1 MWQWH
6 TCHVLSIVNFHASE
20 RLDQSSVVLSHSH
33 WGFLADYFFSQSI
46 AFSWPTSIQIELF
59 LQLLRGKVIICF
71 MLLIVVFEPCQGE
84 KNGPDRLEHRGD
96 WGEGGEAEA
105 DGGGHSRLWRC
116 HRHHRL
122 LQGDH
127 QVHRP
132 PVWQVCVAF
141 LLRSSEK
148 LQCFRYLR
156 DESGLNR
163 KNIVDNRGI
172 WWDMFWNRY
181 NIATGKTSQAITS
194 FINRLLSIHQ

>member
-1 MWQWH
+1 MTVTHMSCIVNCQFSCFR
-6 TCHVLSIVNFHASE
+6 TLGPVLSCAFSFSL
-20 RLDQSSVVLSHSH
+20 R
-33 WGFLADYFFSQSI
+33 FFGWLFFFQSI

-71 MLLIVVFEPCQGE
+71 MLLIVVFKPCQGE
-84 KNGPDRLEHRGD
+84 KNGPDRLEHRRD

-141 LLRSSEK
+141 LVRSSEK

-172 WWDMFWNRY
+172 WGDKFWNRY
-181 NIATGKTSQAITS
+181 IICTNIATGTNVTSYH
-194 FINRLLSIHQ
+194 FFHQ